1 MAAAADCSPKNDYVK
16 AAPTF
21 QLQSATIISSQPLKT
36 SAAKWIG
43 PRLIDWVDETGMEHK
58 WEVRLVNHQATNQM
72 VTVVIFTLVCRPK
85 LPLSTL
91 IVLQFRPPVNKIVVE
106 LPAGLIDEGESAES
120 AALRELHEETGYGK
134 GPHGGIAKV
143 EEISKIL
150 VVSRQS
156 PPPKYIVFACNLGP
170 RKKIQDEIIQKSDF
184 AKTFCPPFL
193 PSDFSNTQKYL
204 LAIWFN
210 PSSQSSPPPPDA
222 LTTTT
227 TDQSEQIV
235 TVITIH
241 HGHIELKIE
250 HSTTPERYKAETPP
264 SEHVQGHS
272 FDSIHTTL
280 VKQISPQSFNQ
291 WKALYKE
298 TRHVIQEPEEY
309 EIQGQPDLLT
319 QDDKDF
325 MTELIAAE
333 PGLFLD
339 EIREQVYDHSGTL
352 VSPEAIQHC
361 LTKKLGMTLK
371 KAKVSNIRKNL
382 IHKYDFIEKMEP
394 IPAEF
399 LVFTDKSSVCSR
411 VLLRTN
417 GATATLRLAKQCCS
431 LAILGLLC

>member
-58 WEVRLVNHQATNQM
+58 WEVSYCKTA
-72 VTVVIFTLVCRPK
+72 
-85 LPLSTL
+85 
-91 IVLQFRPPVNKIVVE
+91 
-106 LPAGLIDEGESAES
+106 GESS
-120 AALRELHEETGYGK
+120 GNK
-134 GPHGGIAKV
+134 
-143 EEISKIL
+143 
-150 VVSRQS
+150 
-156 PPPKYIVFACNLGP
+156 
-170 RKKIQDEIIQKSDF
+170 
-184 AKTFCPPFL
+184 
-193 PSDFSNTQKYL
+193 
-204 LAIWFN
+204 
-210 PSSQSSPPPPDA
+210 PD
-222 LTTTT
+222 
-227 TDQSEQIV
+227 
-235 TVITIH
+235 
-241 HGHIELKIE
+241 
-250 HSTTPERYKAETPP
+250 
-264 SEHVQGHS
+264 
-272 FDSIHTTL
+272 